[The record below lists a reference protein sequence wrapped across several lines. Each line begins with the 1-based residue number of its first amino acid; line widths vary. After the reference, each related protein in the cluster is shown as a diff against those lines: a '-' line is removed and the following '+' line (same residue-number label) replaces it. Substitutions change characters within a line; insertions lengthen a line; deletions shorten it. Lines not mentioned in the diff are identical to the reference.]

1 MQDTDK
7 MLSISVFVCFQAEG
21 TRLQRELRGYLAAIK
36 GNVYELYTAC
46 YQARVVLGIQE

>member
-1 MQDTDK
+1 
-7 MLSISVFVCFQAEG
+7 MLSMSVFVCFQAEG

-36 GNVYELYTAC
+36 GNVSGLFTAC